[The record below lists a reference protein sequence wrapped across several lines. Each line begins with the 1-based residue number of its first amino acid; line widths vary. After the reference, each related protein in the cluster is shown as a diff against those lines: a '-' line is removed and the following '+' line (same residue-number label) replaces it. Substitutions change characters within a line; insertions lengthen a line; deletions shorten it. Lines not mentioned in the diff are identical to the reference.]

1 MSHTSWSVYRAVMSG
16 LGQSYRVERAA
27 IPVMS
32 AMPRKRKK
40 ARQRSIRFRY
50 PTIAVYANLER
61 STEGI
66 TVASARVLLVGLEPE
81 IVDYSKSS
89 VPGLTAAKVRAAVEA
104 DSAKL
109 ETLGY
114 SVKSL
119 YVDEGKTAE
128 AVLTDALITSTY
140 DCIMIGAGL
149 RIVPPYFLL
158 FEKLINIV
166 HRHAPASTKICFNS
180 NPADTAEAVKRW
192 V

>member
-66 TVASARVLLVGLEPE
+66 TVASARVLLVGLDPD
-81 IVDYSKSS
+81 IVDYTKSP
-89 VPGLTAAKVRAAVEA
+89 VPGLTAAKVRAAVES
-104 DSAKL
+104 DTVKL

-119 YVDEGKTAE
+119 YVDDGKTAE
-128 AVLTDALITSTY
+128 SVLTDALTTSTY

-149 RIVPPYFLL
+149 RIVPPYYLL

-166 HRHAPASTKICFNS
+166 HRLAPTSTKLCFNS